1 MPIENI
7 VSRLEKVTKIGNQY
21 KACCPVHGDKNP
33 SMYLK
38 EEDGKVL
45 AHCFSCG
52 ANGYDVVQVLEMSPN
67 ELFSDT
73 MTPAEAKNRK
83 LQSYDLEDRLIISIF
98 ESDKSKGKTMS
109 VSDYRRYKL
118 AVRRQEILNEQS

>member
-1 MPIENI
+1 
-7 VSRLEKVTKIGNQY
+7 
-21 KACCPVHGDKNP
+21 
-33 SMYLK
+33 MYLK